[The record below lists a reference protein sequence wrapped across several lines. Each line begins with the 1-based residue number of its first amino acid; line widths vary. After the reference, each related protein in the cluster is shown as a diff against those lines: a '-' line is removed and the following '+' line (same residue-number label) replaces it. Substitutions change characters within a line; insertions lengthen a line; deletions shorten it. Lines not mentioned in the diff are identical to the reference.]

1 MFTGSLVALI
11 TPFKNGSVDEKGFEK
26 FVAWQ
31 IKEGT
36 DGLVPCGTTG
46 ESPTL
51 SMEEHKRVID
61 ICIAAAKGTG
71 VPVIAG
77 TGSNSTAEAIDLTQH
92 AKKAGADAAMLVVPY
107 YNKPTQEGLF
117 QHFKAVAEAVDIP
130 ILLYNVPPRTGG
142 DMQVETVMRLSQVK
156 NIIGIKDASYDM
168 ARPTLTKLKAKKGF
182 IQLSGED
189 ASAVGFLA
197 QGGDGCISVTA
208 NVAPRLCGDMHD
220 AWKKRDLDKVFEIQ
234 DRLMPLHKAMFCETS
249 PGPVKYGAELIGQ
262 CERRDAPADG
272 ADHREQQEGRARGDG
287 PCGPDQL
294 GSSSQKRVIPSEARD
309 LSRCRSKVLAALGM
323 TPVAGRIDVD
333 TRRLQLAKKPD
344 LDRTVVA
351 QNRKARHNYFIEETF
366 EAGLALTGTEV
377 KSLRGGR
384 STIAESYVTEEGGEA
399 WLVNAN
405 IPNTPRATASIT
417 SRAGRASCC
426 CTASRSTS

>member
-31 IKEGT
+31 IAEGT

-61 ICIAAAKGTG
+61 ICIQTAKGTG

-77 TGSNSTAEAIDLTQH
+77 TGSNSTEEAIELTRH
-92 AKKAGADAAMLVVPY
+92 AKQAGADAAMLVVPY

-117 QHFKAVAEAVDIP
+117 QHFKTVAEAVDIP

-142 DMQVETVMRLSQVK
+142 DMQVDTVVRLSQVK

-168 ARPTLTKLKAKKGF
+168 ARPTLTKLRAKKGF

-208 NVAPRLCGDMHD
+208 NIAPRLCGDMHD

-234 DRLMPLHKAMFCETS
+234 DRLMPLHKALFVETS
-249 PGPVKYGAELIGQ
+249 PGPVKYGAELLGQ
-262 CERRDAPADG
+262 SGAKMRLPLVECTEATKKQVRDAMV
-272 ADHREQQEGRARGDG
+272 H
-287 PCGPDQL
+287 
-294 GSSSQKRVIPSEARD
+294 
-309 LSRCRSKVLAALGM
+309 
-323 TPVAGRIDVD
+323 
-333 TRRLQLAKKPD
+333 
-344 LDRTVVA
+344 
-351 QNRKARHNYFIEETF
+351 
-366 EAGLALTGTEV
+366 AGL
-377 KSLRGGR
+377 
-384 STIAESYVTEEGGEA
+384 I
-399 WLVNAN
+399 N
-405 IPNTPRATASIT
+405 
-417 SRAGRASCC
+417 
-426 CTASRSTS
+426 

>member
-51 SMEEHKRVID
+51 SMEEHKRVIE

-77 TGSNSTAEAIDLTQH
+77 TGSNSTEEAIELTRH

-142 DMQVETVMRLSQVK
+142 DMQVETVIRLSQVK

-168 ARPTLTKLKAKKGF
+168 ARPTLTKLRAKKGF
-182 IQLSGED
+182 LQLSGED

-208 NVAPRLCGDMHD
+208 NVAPRLCAELHR
-220 AWKKRDLDKVFEIQ
+220 AWRDSRPDEALAVHR
-234 DRLMPLHKAMFCETS
+234 RLLPLHRALFCEAS
-249 PGPVKYGAELIGQ
+249 PAPAKYALSRLGRCSAELRLPLVECTEPTKKQ
-262 CERRDAPADG
+262 VRDAMV
-272 ADHREQQEGRARGDG
+272 H
-287 PCGPDQL
+287 
-294 GSSSQKRVIPSEARD
+294 
-309 LSRCRSKVLAALGM
+309 
-323 TPVAGRIDVD
+323 
-333 TRRLQLAKKPD
+333 
-344 LDRTVVA
+344 
-351 QNRKARHNYFIEETF
+351 
-366 EAGLALTGTEV
+366 AGLL
-377 KSLRGGR
+377 
-384 STIAESYVTEEGGEA
+384 
-399 WLVNAN
+399 N
-405 IPNTPRATASIT
+405 
-417 SRAGRASCC
+417 
-426 CTASRSTS
+426 

>member
-31 IKEGT
+31 IAEGT

-61 ICIAAAKGTG
+61 ICIQTAKGTG

-77 TGSNSTAEAIDLTQH
+77 TGSNSTDEAIELTRH
-92 AKKAGADAAMLVVPY
+92 AKQAGADAAMLVVPY

-117 QHFKAVAEAVDIP
+117 QHFKTVAEAVDIP

-142 DMQVETVMRLSQVK
+142 DMQVETVVRLSQVQ

-208 NVAPRLCGDMHD
+208 NIAPRLCGDMHD
-220 AWKKRDLDKVFEIQ
+220 AWKKRDLDKVFELQ
-234 DRLMPLHKAMFCETS
+234 DRLMPLHKALFVETS
-249 PGPVKYGAELIGQ
+249 PGPVKYGAELLGQ
-262 CERRDAPADG
+262 SG
-272 ADHREQQEGRARGDG
+272 AKMRLPLVECTEATKKQVREAM
-287 PCGPDQL
+287 
-294 GSSSQKRVIPSEARD
+294 V
-309 LSRCRSKVLAALGM
+309 
-323 TPVAGRIDVD
+323 
-333 TRRLQLAKKPD
+333 
-344 LDRTVVA
+344 
-351 QNRKARHNYFIEETF
+351 N
-366 EAGLALTGTEV
+366 AGL
-377 KSLRGGR
+377 
-384 STIAESYVTEEGGEA
+384 I
-399 WLVNAN
+399 N
-405 IPNTPRATASIT
+405 
-417 SRAGRASCC
+417 
-426 CTASRSTS
+426 

>member
-1 MFTGSLVALI
+1 MFAGSLVALI

-51 SMEEHKRVID
+51 STEEHKRVID
-61 ICIAAAKGTG
+61 ICIAAAKGSG

-77 TGSNSTAEAIDLTQH
+77 TGSNSTAEAIELTQH

-117 QHFKAVAEAVDIP
+117 QHFNAVAEAVDIP

-142 DMQVETVMRLSQVK
+142 DMQVETVIRLSQVR

-182 IQLSGED
+182 CQLSGED

-208 NVAPRLCGDMHD
+208 NVAPRLCADMHD
-220 AWKKRDLDKVFEIQ
+220 AWKARNLDKVFEIQ
-234 DRLMPLHKAMFCETS
+234 DRLMPMHKAMFCETS
-249 PGPVKYGAELIGQ
+249 PGPVKFGAELIGQ
-262 CERRDAPADG
+262 CSAE
-272 ADHREQQEGRARGDG
+272 
-287 PCGPDQL
+287 
-294 GSSSQKRVIPSEARD
+294 
-309 LSRCRSKVLAALGM
+309 M
-323 TPVAGRIDVD
+323 
-333 TRRLQLAKKPD
+333 RLPM
-344 LDRTVVA
+344 VP
-351 QNRKARHNYFIEETF
+351 
-366 EAGLALTGTEV
+366 
-377 KSLRGGR
+377 
-384 STIAESYVTEEGGEA
+384 IAESSKKAVREA
-399 WLVNAN
+399 LVH
-405 IPNTPRATASIT
+405 
-417 SRAGRASCC
+417 AGLIN
-426 CTASRSTS
+426 